1 MKIAVWIDTDN
12 LEALKEQRYSEV
24 CFWEREP
31 HDMFT
36 AVQVLVDYDTFVKL
50 LDSKTSGLK

>member
-12 LEALKEQRYSEV
+12 LEALKEQRYSDV
-24 CFWEREP
+24 CFWVREP

-50 LDSKTSGLK
+50 LDTKYDR